1 MSTLMAVLIW
11 AIDSKVRR
19 NWLNLWHHIFWRK
32 RKEWMDE
39 WMNEITDWSNLDN
52 VVCSYVH
59 ADYTA
64 DENLCTHFQLL
75 QITFIFWRIWF
86 RTLLMGQKKKNTP
99 NLTVKI
105 HTGYTQLATP
115 TDTLCTPLLTYS
127 IFLFDFI
134 YVAPCS
140 LKGQSWEVNAD
151 TLLWL
156 YLTLPLLY
164 NDINGAI
171 KWVAPIHRE
180 GGASGVHKT
189 HRTPT
194 ERERE
199 RASGRALNYPKWKQF
214 SFTAITHSSLLQ
226 SSSPLSEHF
235 PHYIFYHDTLIPIV
249 VQREPRG
256 L

>member
-1 MSTLMAVLIW
+1 MKTSVHTFSFCRSHLSSEGF
-11 AIDSKVRR
+11 DFGP
-19 NWLNLWHHIFWRK
+19 FW
-32 RKEWMDE
+32 W
-39 WMNEITDWSNLDN
+39 
-52 VVCSYVH
+52 
-59 ADYTA
+59 
-64 DENLCTHFQLL
+64 
-75 QITFIFWRIWF
+75 
-86 RTLLMGQKKKNTP
+86 GKKINKNDTP

-115 TDTLCTPLLTYS
+115 TDILCMPLLTYS

-140 LKGQSWEVNAD
+140 LKGHSWEVNAD

-199 RASGRALNYPKWKQF
+199 RELQAGRSIILNGN
-214 SFTAITHSSLLQ
+214 SFHSPQ
-226 SSSPLSEHF
+226 
-235 PHYIFYHDTLIPIV
+235 
-249 VQREPRG
+249 
-256 L
+256 

>member
-1 MSTLMAVLIW
+1 MAPLADEHI
-11 AIDSKVRR
+11 
-19 NWLNLWHHIFWRK
+19 NGCFNLSYLFQSAQKLAELVTSYLLAKKK
-32 RKEWMDE
+32 RVNG
-39 WMNEITDWSNLDN
+39 WMNEWNNRL
-52 VVCSYVH
+52 VKFRQCSVFIRPRRLYCGWKPLYTLSAS
-59 ADYTA
+59 ADHIY
-64 DENLCTHFQLL
+64 LL
-75 QITFIFWRIWF
+75 KDLISDPFD
-86 RTLLMGQKKKNTP
+86 GAKKKNKNTP

-199 RASGRALNYPKWKQF
+199 RE
-214 SFTAITHSSLLQ
+214 SFRQGAQ
-226 SSSPLSEHF
+226 LS
-235 PHYIFYHDTLIPIV
+235 
-249 VQREPRG
+249 
-256 L
+256 

>member
-1 MSTLMAVLIW
+1 MKTSVHTFSFCRSHLSSEGF
-11 AIDSKVRR
+11 DFGP
-19 NWLNLWHHIFWRK
+19 FW
-32 RKEWMDE
+32 W
-39 WMNEITDWSNLDN
+39 
-52 VVCSYVH
+52 
-59 ADYTA
+59 
-64 DENLCTHFQLL
+64 
-75 QITFIFWRIWF
+75 
-86 RTLLMGQKKKNTP
+86 GKKTNKNTP

-115 TDTLCTPLLTYS
+115 TDTLRTPLLTYS

-199 RASGRALNYPKWKQF
+199 RE
-214 SFTAITHSSLLQ
+214 SFRQGAQ
-226 SSSPLSEHF
+226 LS
-235 PHYIFYHDTLIPIV
+235 
-249 VQREPRG
+249 
-256 L
+256 